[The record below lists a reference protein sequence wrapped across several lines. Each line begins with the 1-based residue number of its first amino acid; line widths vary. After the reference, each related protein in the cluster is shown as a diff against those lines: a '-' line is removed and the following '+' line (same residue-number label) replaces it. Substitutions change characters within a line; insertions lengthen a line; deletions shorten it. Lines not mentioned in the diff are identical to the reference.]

1 MSQIYS
7 EYTKARI
14 GWFLFGLTGWQ
25 AAVVAVSMLPVFW
38 SLKQQAWTS
47 AGMFLLIA
55 IAVVLVTV
63 VPVRGRS
70 AMGWIIAS
78 TGFAVGGLTGW
89 TRFRARATRGQV
101 QDLTRVDLPGSL
113 TGIEIHDGPPTGL
126 TGARVAII
134 QNHAARTWAATA
146 AIVHPGIGMR
156 DAADRDRM
164 GAGLAD
170 LLDQASRTE
179 LIDEVLFL
187 VRTVP
192 EDGAERDQWISR
204 HRRPGGPAQVAAIND
219 DLQHVLTRAS
229 VRTEVFVTIVVP
241 ENRVAKAARE
251 SGRGI
256 EGRAR
261 VLHGLMAE
269 VEAQLKG
276 GLGVTSVSWLTSPE
290 LAIVC
295 RTGFAPGDRAGIID
309 AVLASG
315 DSDVNTGGNAGVN
328 AGVNAAVPWA
338 MAGPS
343 GADPVARHYSHDA
356 WNSVSAT
363 LTLPVKGAVLGALAP
378 VLTPTTAGERRS
390 YLVAYPILSQHK
402 AARQS
407 ASSEWT
413 TDMGEGLRQKA
424 RMKTGTR
431 SRDEAGQVRS
441 LEAKLARGNA
451 MTRPYAVCT
460 VTAPKTARIGE
471 FGRRLDASIR
481 RAGFSPL
488 RLDLAQDVAF
498 AASVVP
504 LGVSLTRTSGS

>member
-1 MSQIYS
+1 MSQIYN
-7 EYTKARI
+7 EYSKARI

-25 AAVVAVSMLPVFW
+25 AAVVALSTLPVFW
-38 SLKQQAWTS
+38 SLKAQAWTS
-47 AGMFLLIA
+47 AGMFLLICV
-55 IAVVLVTV
+55 AVVLVTV

-70 AMGWIIAS
+70 AIGWIMAS
-78 TGFAVGGLTGW
+78 TAFAVGALTGW
-89 TRFRARATRGQV
+89 TRFRAHATRGQV
-101 QDLTRVDLPGSL
+101 EDLAQVDLPGSL
-113 TGIEIHDGPPTGL
+113 TGIEIHEGPPTGL
-126 TGARVAII
+126 AGARVAII

-146 AIVHPGIGMR
+146 AIVHPGTGLR
-156 DAADRDRM
+156 DVEDRARM
-164 GAGLAD
+164 GRGLAD

-192 EDGAERDQWISR
+192 EDGAERDQWIAR
-204 HRRPGGPAQVAAIND
+204 HRRADGPAQVAAIND
-219 DLQHVLTRAS
+219 ELQQVLTQAS
-229 VRTEVFVTIVVP
+229 VRTEAFVTVVVP
-241 ENRVAKAARE
+241 EARIGKAAKE

-256 EGRAR
+256 EGRAQ

-276 GLGVTSVSWLTSPE
+276 GMGVTSVSWLTSPE
-290 LAIVC
+290 LAFAC

-309 AVLASG
+309 AVLSSG
-315 DSDVNTGGNAGVN
+315 RQSEVN
-328 AGVNAAVPWA
+328 AEVAWA

-356 WNSVSAT
+356 WNSISAT
-363 LTLPVKGAVLGALAP
+363 IKLPVKGAVLGALAP
-378 VLTPTTAGERRS
+378 VLTPTTPGERRS
-390 YLVAYPILSQHK
+390 YLVAYPILSQHQ
-402 AARQS
+402 AARAS
-407 ASSEWT
+407 ATSEWSA
-413 TDMGEGLRQKA
+413 DMGEGLRQKA
-424 RMKTGTR
+424 KMKSSTKA
-431 SRDEAGQVRS
+431 RDEAAQVRS

-460 VTAPKTARIGE
+460 VTAPKTARIAE

-488 RLDLAQDVAF
+488 RLDLSQDVAF

-504 LGVSLTRTSGS
+504 LGVSLTRKSDG